1 MKKDEVIRMAR
12 EAGLFEVPYPNPGN
26 MKEVERFA
34 SFVAAAEREACLQIA
49 DYCADANMP
58 ASMAANA
65 IRARGIE

>member
-1 MKKDEVIRMAR
+1 MKKDEVIRMAQ
-12 EAGLFEVPYPNPGN
+12 EAGFFKPELTQVLPS
-26 MKEVERFA
+26 VERFA
-34 SFVAAAEREACLQIA
+34 ALVATAEREACLQIA